1 MTMRIRANPC
11 WFCAHRLPVHAPVY
25 GLPARGFTLVELL
38 AVLAI
43 IGTLIGLLL
52 PAVQRVRESGR
63 QMQCSNNLKQMGL
76 AIANY
81 EEARKRFPPGNDQSR
96 DRYHAWS
103 SFILPFL
110 EQSVV
115 SDRIDYKKKWNDAG
129 GNSAIADLT
138 IPTYVCPSGMKA
150 YPGKQDY
157 GGVLGAWINR
167 DGVSLALING
177 RDLRHLYSGVLYA
190 TGDERYDDLERYPP
204 GMIPVQQPRQPA
216 TASQISDGLSKTLLV
231 TEGVDR
237 EQEQEGE
244 EDTLISGSSRWAN
257 GSNCFPLES
266 RVINDPN
273 EIVFRSLHFGGIYG
287 LFADGHVAF
296 INERVDAP
304 VLIAI
309 STKSGGETE
318 TAGL

>member
-1 MTMRIRANPC
+1 
-11 WFCAHRLPVHAPVY
+11 VY

-81 EEARKRFPPGNDQSR
+81 EEARKRFPPGNEQLGR
-96 DRYHAWS
+96 RYHAWS

-110 EQSVV
+110 DQSVV

-129 GNSAIADLT
+129 GNSAIADMT
-138 IPTYVCPSGMKA
+138 IPTYVCPSGMKT

-157 GGVLGAWINR
+157 GGVLGAYINR
-167 DGVSLALING
+167 DGDSLATING

-204 GMIPVQQPRQPA
+204 GMLPAQQPRQSA

-237 EQEQEGE
+237 EQEGE
-244 EDTLISGSSRWAN
+244 EDTLISGSSRWAS
-257 GSNCFPLES
+257 GSNCFPLDS
-266 RVINDPN
+266 RVINNP
-273 EIVFRSLHFGGIYG
+273 EIDGFRSLHFGGIYG

-296 INERVDAP
+296 IEERVDAP